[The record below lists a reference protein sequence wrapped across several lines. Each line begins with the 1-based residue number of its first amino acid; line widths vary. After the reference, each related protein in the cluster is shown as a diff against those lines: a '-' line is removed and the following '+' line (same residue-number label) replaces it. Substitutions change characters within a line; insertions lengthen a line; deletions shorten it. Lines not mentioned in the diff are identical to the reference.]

1 MDNKF
6 PTDGSWFALESI
18 DRTVYRWAKYKPDGA
33 RQMGK
38 PGRWQK
44 QVWSGDYM
52 RWENCDV
59 PQGVLC
65 EDLTTQGPITA
76 AWEALSEPK
85 ASVRLWSEQSPEPV
99 PMLGGSA
106 VATYWHL
113 EVEGVQIKSEATSFA
128 WQHSETKRHLY
139 TTYEYAPRHLRELFE
154 ELSEAFQPKEK

>member
-18 DRTVYRWAKYKPDGA
+18 DRVVYRWAKYKPDGA

-52 RWENCDV
+52 KWENCDV

-65 EDLTTQGPITA
+65 ENLTVEGPITR
-76 AWEALSEPK
+76 AWEA
-85 ASVRLWSEQSPEPV
+85 
-99 PMLGGSA
+99 
-106 VATYWHL
+106 
-113 EVEGVQIKSEATSFA
+113 VQRFENEFPTDVFTKEEFNEFYPDGIPIVVMKLLFPDKSQELTIG
-128 WQHSETKRHLY
+128 E
-139 TTYEYAPRHLRELFE
+139 LRQIARAL
-154 ELSEAFQPKEK
+154 AQQKEK